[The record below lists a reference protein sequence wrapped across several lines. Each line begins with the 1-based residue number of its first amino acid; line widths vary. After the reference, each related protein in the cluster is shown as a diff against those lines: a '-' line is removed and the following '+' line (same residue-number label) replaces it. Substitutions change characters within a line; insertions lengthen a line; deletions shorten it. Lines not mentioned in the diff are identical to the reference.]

1 MKPVDFEPHTLR
13 PWADVTKGPKTMAS
27 RISDARGPLTSSDM
41 DVKIAWLYH
50 VEGMTQ
56 EAIAR
61 ELQVSRIKI
70 VRSLAASIERN
81 VVVTTINA
89 VSSEQVALE
98 RQLEER
104 WGLES
109 AIVVPTPH
117 DPRHTER
124 YIGHAVANFLNT
136 NMTDGMTLAVGGGA
150 TLHSSLGFMHRR
162 ELKNATVVGLVGSLP
177 HSQWINPSIVASSMA
192 TRLGVDSYQI
202 TAPVLVDSA
211 ELCQRLWDQPLLSEV
226 RSRAKRADLAL
237 LTVGEIAATATVF
250 NYGIVPADTAEE
262 LRAQKAVANILCY
275 FIDSEGNLVDH
286 EINSRIM
293 ALTPTEVAAIPRVVL
308 AAGGRHKVEAI
319 HAALKAVTTEILVTD
334 AETALS
340 IC

>member
-1 MKPVDFEPHTLR
+1 
-13 PWADVTKGPKTMAS
+13 MAS
-27 RISDARGPLTSSDM
+27 RIRDARGPLTSSDI

-56 EAIAR
+56 EAIAG
-61 ELQVSRIKI
+61 ELHVSRIKV
-70 VRSLAASIERN
+70 VRSLAASIEQN

-89 VSSEQVALE
+89 VSSEHIALE
-98 RQLEER
+98 RQLEDR

-109 AIVVPTPH
+109 AIVVPKPH

-150 TLHSSLGFMHRR
+150 TLYSSLGFMHRR
-162 ELKNATVVGLVGSLP
+162 DLKDATVVGLVGSLP

-211 ELCQRLWDQPLLSEV
+211 ELCQRLWDQPLLQEV
-226 RSRAKRADLAL
+226 RVRAKEADLAL

-250 NYGIVPADTAEE
+250 NYGIVPAETAEQ
-262 LRAQKAVANILCY
+262 LRTQQAVANILCY
-275 FIDSEGNLVDH
+275 FIDADGKLVDH

-293 ALTPTEVAAIPRVVL
+293 ALAPAEVAEIPRVVL
-308 AAGGRHKVEAI
+308 AAGGCHKVEAI
-319 HAALKAVTTEILVTD
+319 HAALKAVKTEVLVTD
-334 AETALS
+334 AQTASDLMT
-340 IC
+340 

>member
-1 MKPVDFEPHTLR
+1 M
-13 PWADVTKGPKTMAS
+13 ADVTKGPATMTS
-27 RISDARGPLTSSDM
+27 RIRDPRGPLTSSDL
-41 DVKIAWLYH
+41 DVKIAWQYH

-56 EAIAR
+56 EAIAQ
-61 ELQVSRIKI
+61 ELQVSRIKV

-81 VVVTTINA
+81 VIVTTINA
-89 VSSEQVALE
+89 ASSEQIALE
-98 RQLEER
+98 RQLEDR
-104 WGLES
+104 WGLKS
-109 AIVVPTPH
+109 AIVVPTPR

-150 TLHSSLGFMHRR
+150 TLHSSLSFMHRR
-162 ELKNATVVGLVGSLP
+162 ELNDATVVGLVGSLP

-211 ELCQRLWDQPLLSEV
+211 ELCQRLWDQPLLGEV
-226 RSRAKRADLAL
+226 RTRAKKADLAL
-237 LTVGEIAATATVF
+237 LTVGEIAPTATVF
-250 NYGIVPADTAEE
+250 NYGIVPATTAEE
-262 LRAQKAVANILCY
+262 LRAQNAVANILCY
-275 FIDSEGNLVDH
+275 FIDADGQLVDH

-293 ALTPTEVAAIPRVVL
+293 ALTPTEVSAIPRVVL

-334 AETALS
+334 TETASKLLE
-340 IC
+340 

>member
-1 MKPVDFEPHTLR
+1 M
-13 PWADVTKGPKTMAS
+13 TMVS
-27 RISDARGPLTSSDM
+27 KIKDAQGSLTSSDM
-41 DVKIAWLYH
+41 DVKVAWLYH

-56 EAIAR
+56 EAIAK

-70 VRSLAASIERN
+70 VRSLARSIERN

-89 VSSEQVALE
+89 ASSEQIALE
-98 RQLEER
+98 RQLEDR

-117 DPRHTER
+117 DARHTER

-150 TLHSSLGFMHRR
+150 TLHSSLSFMHRR
-162 ELKNATVVGLVGSLP
+162 ELKDATVVGLVGSLP

-192 TRLGVDSYQI
+192 TRLGVNSYQI

-211 ELCQRLWDQPLLSEV
+211 DLCQRLWDQPLLHEV
-226 RSRAKRADLAL
+226 RMRAKEADLAL

-250 NYGIVPADTAEE
+250 NYGIVPAETAEE
-262 LRAQKAVANILCY
+262 LRAQQAVANILCY
-275 FIDSEGNLVDH
+275 FIDAKGKLVDH

-293 ALTPTEVAAIPRVVL
+293 ALTPSEVAAIPRVVL

-319 HAALKAVTTEILVTD
+319 YAALRAVKTEVLVTD
-334 AETALS
+334 SQTASELLQ
-340 IC
+340 

>member
-1 MKPVDFEPHTLR
+1 MT
-13 PWADVTKGPKTMAS
+13 S
-27 RISDARGPLTSSDM
+27 RIKATGGPLASSDI

-56 EAIAR
+56 EAIAG
-61 ELQVSRIKI
+61 ELQVSRIKV

-89 VSSEQVALE
+89 ASSEQIALE
-98 RQLEER
+98 RQLEDR
-104 WGLES
+104 WNLES

-117 DPRHTER
+117 DTRHIER

-136 NMTDGMTLAVGGGA
+136 AMTDGMTLAVGGGA

-162 ELKNATVVGLVGSLP
+162 ELRDATVVGLVGSLP

-192 TRLGVDSYQI
+192 ARLGVDSYQI

-211 ELCQRLWDQPLLSEV
+211 KLCQRLWDQPLLSDV
-226 RSRAKRADLAL
+226 RARAKKADLAL
-237 LTVGEIAATATVF
+237 LTVGEIAPSATVF
-250 NYGIVPADTAEE
+250 NHGIVPADTADE
-262 LRAQKAVANILCY
+262 LRAKQAVANILCY
-275 FIDSEGNLVDH
+275 FIDAEGNLVDH
-286 EINSRIM
+286 EINSRVM
-293 ALTPTEVAAIPRVVL
+293 ALTPHEVAAIPRVVL
-308 AAGGRHKVEAI
+308 AAGGLHKVDAI

-334 AETALS
+334 AETASALLQGTGS
-340 IC
+340 V